1 MRPLRDVLRAHVAE
15 HGAVLAWRRRVG
27 AEHAAAAERSED
39 EALSRYCRNAELLG
53 AIFTEAPHAPQL
65 PYLAAGGSGAEDLAA
80 LAALRDELEARY
92 GAAAAGGD
100 AMETGEAD
108 GDAAQGVAAAETRMR
123 ALQRFLAAT
132 RGPAANAGFP
142 MVRLL
147 CCAVPWR
154 HAAPRGCM
162 FAARMHRACAFLAA
176 RVC

>member
-27 AEHAAAAERSED
+27 AEHSAAAERSED
-39 EALSRYCRNAELLG
+39 EALTRYCRNAELLG

-65 PYLAAGGSGAEDLAA
+65 PYLAAGGSGADDLAA
-80 LAALRDELEARY
+80 LTALRDDLETR
-92 GAAAAGGD
+92 GAAIGDGD

-108 GDAAQGVAAAETRMR
+108 ADVAQGVAAAEARTR
-123 ALQRFLAAT
+123 ALQRYLAAT

-147 CCAVPWR
+147 
-154 HAAPRGCM
+154 
-162 FAARMHRACAFLAA
+162 ACGVSCQL
-176 RVC
+176 